1 MFKRLFVLAVA
12 VLTLGVASD
21 ASAQIKYKVYHN
33 DLTINV
39 LRCFVQ
45 SDGSCVVD
53 FLMENNSMKDWKI
66 KHIPK
71 GDTGHKNRAYDDMGN
86 SYSSILVA
94 IGSTDKY
101 LQWGYPSFD
110 FPEGVA
116 LKVRAKIDDI
126 SEIATVIKR
135 LDLDIISRQWT
146 CGDDAFR
153 KPITIMNIP
162 ISR

>member
-12 VLTLGVASD
+12 VLTLAVVSD
-21 ASAQIKYKVYHN
+21 ASAQIKYKVCHN

-66 KHIPK
+66 QHIPK